1 MDDSKQKSN
10 ALLFTDDTGRCLITG
25 APCLASGDNGETSV
39 FGSSDTNA
47 EDEVS
52 DLSGEG
58 QIHKPASLNAPDF
71 TADPNFVDD
80 STDNTYGYYTIMGTT
95 TVSLAQMTS
104 QYNAH
109 GSEYPS
115 ASLKEGGAETID
127 DFCTIILEEAN
138 AEGVRGE
145 VVFEQAMLETGW
157 LQYGGD
163 SGISQYNFAG
173 LGTTG
178 GGVQGVSYPDV
189 RTGIRAQV
197 QHLKAYAC
205 DESLNQDCS
214 RHPLQHGPK
223 RQRPIRRMA
232 RTAGKSQWRRLGR
245 PGQTTERN
253 YSIY

>member
-1 MDDSKQKSN
+1 MIRNKK
-10 ALLFTDDTGRCLITG
+10 AMLFCSQMILAGALITG

-71 TADPNFVDD
+71 TSDPNFVDD

-115 ASLKEGGAETID
+115 ASLKEGGRRSQNDQGTWRQKYQMHV
-127 DFCTIILEEAN
+127 CY
-138 AEGVRGE
+138 RS
-145 VVFEQAMLETGW
+145 TG
-157 LQYGGD
+157 
-163 SGISQYNFAG
+163 
-173 LGTTG
+173 
-178 GGVQGVSYPDV
+178 
-189 RTGIRAQV
+189 RTGTSSQRASGCTD
-197 QHLKAYAC
+197 LC
-205 DESLNQDCS
+205 RTS
-214 RHPLQHGPK
+214 GP
-223 RQRPIRRMA
+223 
-232 RTAGKSQWRRLGR
+232 
-245 PGQTTERN
+245 
-253 YSIY
+253 

>member
-1 MDDSKQKSN
+1 MIRNKK
-10 ALLFTDDTGRCLITG
+10 AMLFCSQMILAGALITG

-71 TADPNFVDD
+71 TSDPNFVDD

-127 DFCTIILEEAN
+127 DLH
-138 AEGVRGE
+138 
-145 VVFEQAMLETGW
+145 
-157 LQYGGD
+157 D
-163 SGISQYNFAG
+163 HSGRS
-173 LGTTG
+173 
-178 GGVQGVSYPDV
+178 
-189 RTGIRAQV
+189 
-197 QHLKAYAC
+197 KC
-205 DESLNQDCS
+205 
-214 RHPLQHGPK
+214 
-223 RQRPIRRMA
+223 
-232 RTAGKSQWRRLGR
+232 
-245 PGQTTERN
+245 
-253 YSIY
+253 

>member
-1 MDDSKQKSN
+1 MIRNKK
-10 ALLFTDDTGRCLITG
+10 AMLFCSQMILAGALITG

-115 ASLKEGGAETID
+115 ASLNAPHAIIIRSTIYPIPKHPHVKSH
-127 DFCTIILEEAN
+127 IIP
-138 AEGVRGE
+138 V
-145 VVFEQAMLETGW
+145 
-157 LQYGGD
+157 
-163 SGISQYNFAG
+163 
-173 LGTTG
+173 
-178 GGVQGVSYPDV
+178 
-189 RTGIRAQV
+189 
-197 QHLKAYAC
+197 
-205 DESLNQDCS
+205 
-214 RHPLQHGPK
+214 
-223 RQRPIRRMA
+223 PIFPA
-232 RTAGKSQWRRLGR
+232 
-245 PGQTTERN
+245 
-253 YSIY
+253 